1 MKPFMPKL
9 VYFEP
14 KALEYRLGF
23 IVAPIYMHEGW
34 EEGYR
39 ELFERLYNAL
49 KDMMIP
55 NLTFELIQHRFT
67 KPAKKVIQV
76 RYPNTKLEMDEEKRK
91 YKWGRYG
98 IGKYVYKKM
107 TQKYWRKRFEDIFIT
122 LFLTQK
128 FNILHE
134 MNLYL
139 NAGSFLFCRFRLV
152 STLSRY
158 SFWCIILLIASYGI
172 SKMKLDGGNRCQPL
186 VWKIILNK
194 FIC

>member
-1 MKPFMPKL
+1 
-9 VYFEP
+9 
-14 KALEYRLGF
+14 
-23 IVAPIYMHEGW
+23 MHEGW

-49 KDMMIP
+49 KDMVIP

-67 KPAKKVIQV
+67 KPAKRSFKRVIRIRNLKWTKRSGNINGDDTV
-76 RYPNTKLEMDEEKRK
+76 LGNTS
-91 YKWGRYG
+91 
-98 IGKYVYKKM
+98 IKKM
-107 TQKYWRKRFEDIFIT
+107 MQKYWRKRFEDIFVT
-122 LFLTQK
+122 FFLTQK
-128 FNILHE
+128 FNISHE
-134 MNLYL
+134 RNLYL

-158 SFWCIILLIASYGI
+158 SFWCIILLIASFGI
-172 SKMKLDGGNRCQPL
+172 SKMKLDGGNRCLPL